1 MATFLVSIA
10 FLALLTVGTLLVL
23 KRTKI
28 ASRQTLLL
36 FFFALVVHTVAAL
49 VIFYTQF
56 YPFGG
61 GRGDSPIYHDTALA
75 IAQDFRE
82 GNFSFSDLQAHAKK
96 TGAYH
101 LYPALLGA
109 VYAFTIGEELV
120 GVMLSVWFAA
130 LAVILVYLIAKEL
143 GSSPG
148 LAMGAGIAA
157 ALYPSLLY
165 FGSLVL
171 RESLVA
177 FLALLSLWLTL
188 RFLRRFSWK
197 TFFALYGVLVLLIHF
212 RFYIG
217 FVALL
222 VFLISFIFLLRMQW
236 KRKLA
241 CALIIV
247 PLLGFLP
254 QLSGHG
260 YYGFSTA
267 AHFLRPNVIRLY
279 REVAYAPSISQI
291 QPQPQQPQPEI
302 PSELQQPQLIEPE
315 GSSEPEQPP
324 AQSQKQPRGRGST
337 VVVQAGT
344 ENPLSFLFNSVRSF
358 LIVSLGPF
366 PWQFQYPRHWL
377 TLGETMWW
385 YALFF
390 FIAKGVFANRKHW
403 RTILPVLFFGIGFL
417 GLLSLFIV
425 SNFGVY
431 MRIRIPAFLAL
442 LALLPFGLEMLTKVK
457 IWHTKI

>member
-10 FLALLTVGTLLVL
+10 FLALLTAGTLLVL

-28 ASRQTLLL
+28 ASKQVLLL
-36 FFFALVVHTVAAL
+36 FFFALTLHAAAAF

-61 GRGDSPIYHDTALA
+61 GRGDSPIYHDTAVA

-82 GNFSFSDLQAHAKK
+82 GNFSFSAIQGHVKQ
-96 TGAYH
+96 TGAPH
-101 LYPALLGA
+101 WYPAVLGA
-109 VYAFTIGEELV
+109 AYALTIGEELI
-120 GVMLSVWFAA
+120 GIMLSVWFAV

-143 GSSPG
+143 GASPT
-148 LAMGAGIAA
+148 LAMGAGVAA

-165 FGSLVL
+165 FGSLLL

-177 FLALLSLWLTL
+177 FLALFSLWLTL
-188 RFLRRFSWK
+188 RFLGRFSWK
-197 TFFALYGVLVLLIHF
+197 TFFALYGVLALLIHF

-222 VFLISFIFLLRMQW
+222 VFLISFAFLLRMPR
-236 KRKLA
+236 KRKA
-241 CALIIV
+241 VCALVIV

-260 YYGFSTA
+260 YYGLSTA
-267 AHFLRPNVIRLY
+267 AHFLRPSVIRLY
-279 REVAYAPSISQI
+279 REVAYAPSISQ
-291 QPQPQQPQPEI
+291 P
-302 PSELQQPQLIEPE
+302 QQPQLIEPE
-315 GSSEPEQPP
+315 GSPEPERPPSQP
-324 AQSQKQPRGRGST
+324 QELPRGRGST

-344 ENPLSFLFNSVRSF
+344 ENPLSFLFNSIRSF
-358 LIVSLGPF
+358 LVVSFGPF

-390 FIAKGVFANRKHW
+390 FIAKGVVVSHKRW
-403 RTILPVLFFGIGFL
+403 RMMLPVVLFGIGLL

-442 LALLPFGLEMLTKVK
+442 LSLLALRVRDTIGKT
-457 IWHTKI
+457 